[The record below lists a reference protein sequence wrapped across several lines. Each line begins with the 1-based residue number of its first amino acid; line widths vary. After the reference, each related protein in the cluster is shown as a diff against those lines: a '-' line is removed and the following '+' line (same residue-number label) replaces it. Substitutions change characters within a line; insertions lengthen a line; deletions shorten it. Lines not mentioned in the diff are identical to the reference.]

1 VFLVPAGA
9 DGESASQVSA
19 RVRRGRQRVP
29 SHFAKLG
36 DGFTNILRYLEGEVS
51 EKIAALAS
59 RYIIFDQAFK
69 SSKTTAENAAVPQPV
84 ERKDLG
90 GKFGKPRAKIPLRS

>member
-1 VFLVPAGA
+1 
-9 DGESASQVSA
+9 
-19 RVRRGRQRVP
+19 
-29 SHFAKLG
+29 
-36 DGFTNILRYLEGEVS
+36 
-51 EKIAALAS
+51 LAS

-90 GKFGKPRAKIPLRS
+90 GKIWQTGGENSLMKLICAVAQDCAEIARHQTKG